1 MTMENTMAS
10 KVAAPAP
17 ETPAVHAQAIPLSLV
32 QSAETTHVLRIRGKD
47 NTQRFLRNLGFVEGA
62 EVTVISELNGS
73 VIVNVKGTRVAI
85 SKAMANRVL
94 TN

>member
-1 MTMENTMAS
+1 MAMENTMAS
-10 KVAAPAP
+10 KVAAPAS
-17 ETPAVHAQAIPLSLV
+17 ETPAVHAQAMPLSLV
-32 QSAETTHVLRIRGKD
+32 QSAETTHVLSIRGKD